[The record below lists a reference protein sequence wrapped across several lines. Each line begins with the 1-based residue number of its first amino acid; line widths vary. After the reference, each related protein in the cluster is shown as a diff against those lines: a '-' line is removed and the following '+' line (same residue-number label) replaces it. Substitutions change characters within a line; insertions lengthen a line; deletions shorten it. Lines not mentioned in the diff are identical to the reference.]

1 MKTVKSTLWA
11 ALVLALMSLT
21 HVPAAALPSVL
32 SDSLSEQSLY
42 RFDAVWTNQDGQDI
56 RLVDLRG
63 QPLLV
68 AMIYTDCHAA
78 CPVIVHNMKRIGKHV
93 TDLGGP
99 DLGYLLVSINPEHDM
114 PEMLRQFS
122 EMHRLS
128 APDWTLLQGP
138 DTDVRTLATLLG
150 VRYKREAN
158 GQYSH
163 SNVITL
169 LSTNGEILYQQDRL
183 DVAPAITAE
192 AIRTRLADG

>member
-1 MKTVKSTLWA
+1 MKSTLCA

-21 HVPAAALPSVL
+21 PVPAAALPSVP
-32 SDSLSEQSLY
+32 SDTLSEQSLY

-63 QPLLV
+63 KPLLV
-68 AMIYTDCHAA
+68 AMIYTDCQAA
-78 CPVIVHNMKRIGKHV
+78 CPVIVHKMKGIGKHLA
-93 TDLGGP
+93 DLGGP
-99 DLGYLLVSINPEHDM
+99 DLAYLLVSINPEHDR

-158 GQYSH
+158 GQDSH
-163 SNVITL
+163 ANVITL
-169 LSTNGEILYQQDRL
+169 LRPNGESRYQQDRL
-183 DVAPAITAE
+183 GVSPAVTAE